1 MIDVG
6 LSDEVSITVTV
17 EDTAIALGSGDVAV
31 LGTPRVV
38 ALCEQAS
45 VAVLSGLLPQGST
58 SVGTSISLDHTAAS
72 GVGANVT
79 AKATVTGIEGRK
91 VEFAVELVEGP
102 KIAATGTHIR
112 FIVDRTRFE
121 RSVEGLTKKP

>member
-6 LSDEVSITVTV
+6 LSDVVSITVTG
-17 EDTAIALGSGDVAV
+17 EDTAIAIGSGDVAV

-45 VAVLSGLLPQGST
+45 VAALSGLLPQGST

-79 AKATVTGIEGRK
+79 AKATVTGIEGKK

-121 RSVEGLTKKP
+121 RSVEGLTQEP

>member
-1 MIDVG
+1 MMIDIG
-6 LSDEVSITVTV
+6 LSEVVSVTVTV
-17 EDTAIALGSGDVAV
+17 EDTAVALGSGDVPV

-58 SVGTSISLDHTAAS
+58 SVGTSFSLDHIAAS

-79 AKATVTGIEGRK
+79 AKATVTGVEGRK
-91 VEFAVELVEGP
+91 VEFDVELVDGA

-112 FIVDRTRFE
+112 FIVNRTRFE
-121 RSVEGLTKKP
+121 RSVESPI

>member
-6 LSDEVSITVTV
+6 LSEMVSITVTG

-45 VAVLSGLLPQGST
+45 VAAISGLLPEGST

-79 AKATVTGIEGRK
+79 AKATVTGIEGKK

-102 KIAATGTHIR
+102 KIAATGTHLRI
-112 FIVDRTRFE
+112 IVDRTRFE
-121 RSVEGLTKKP
+121 RSVEGWTQET

>member
-6 LSDEVSITVTV
+6 LSDVVSITVTG
-17 EDTAIALGSGDVAV
+17 EDTAIALGSGDVPV

-38 ALCEQAS
+38 ALFEQAS

-58 SVGTSISLDHTAAS
+58 SVGTSISLDHAAAS

-79 AKATVTGIEGRK
+79 AKATVTGSDGRK

-102 KIAATGTHIR
+102 KITATGTHTR

-121 RSVEGLTKKP
+121 RSVGGLTQEP